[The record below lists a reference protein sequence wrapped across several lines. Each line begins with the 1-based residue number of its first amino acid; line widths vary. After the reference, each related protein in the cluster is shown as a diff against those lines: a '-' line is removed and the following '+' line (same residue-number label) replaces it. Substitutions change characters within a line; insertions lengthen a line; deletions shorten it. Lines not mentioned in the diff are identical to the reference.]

1 MEKVL
6 IGMSGGV
13 DSSVAVFL
21 LKQRGFDVSGVTFLL
36 CENSPKENVND
47 AKKVAQKLHIEHFS
61 KDYSSD
67 FKSRVIARFVSD
79 YENSL
84 TPNPCVECNRHI
96 KFEKLLSLANENGI
110 DKIATGHYAI
120 IEEKNGRFLLK
131 KAKDHS
137 KDQSY
142 FLYTLSQDVL
152 SRTLF
157 PLGEMTKSEIR
168 EIASN
173 EGFVNAQKRDS
184 QDICFVENGE
194 YVKVIEAVTK
204 KNYPEGDFVDLSGKV
219 LGRHKGIIRYT
230 IGQRKGLGLSLPCPM
245 YVVDKR
251 LSENK
256 VVLAKEEDLYSKTL
270 FAKDLNWIMFDTPPT
285 TFRAEIKVRYSQNTH
300 IGTVT
305 PLEDNRV
312 KVEFD
317 TPVRAITRGQAVV
330 FYQGD
335 YVIGGGTIE

>member
-1 MEKVL
+1 MNKAL

-13 DSSVAVFL
+13 DSSVAVYL

-36 CENSPKENVND
+36 CENSPKENVDD
-47 AKKVAQKLHIEHFS
+47 AKAVAEKLEIEHFT
-61 KDYSSD
+61 KDYTKE
-67 FKSRVIARFVSD
+67 FIENVIGRFVSE
-79 YENSL
+79 YENAK
-84 TPNPCVECNRHI
+84 TPNPCVECNRLI
-96 KFEKLLSLANENGI
+96 KFDKLYSLAKEGGFSHV
-110 DKIATGHYAI
+110 ATGHYAT
-120 IEEKNGRFLLK
+120 IEEKDGRFLLK
-131 KAKDHS
+131 KGADKQ

-142 FLYTLSQDVL
+142 FLYTLSQEIL
-152 SRTLF
+152 SHTVF
-157 PLGEMTKSEIR
+157 PLGEMDKTQIR
-168 EIASN
+168 EIALR
-173 EGFVNAQKRDS
+173 EGFTNAQKRDS

-194 YVKVIEAVTK
+194 YAKVIEKYSDK
-204 KNYPEGDFVDLSGKV
+204 KFPEGDFVDLSGKV
-219 LGRHKGIIRYT
+219 LGRHKGIINYT
-230 IGQRKGLGLSLPCPM
+230 TGQRKGLGLSLPHPM
-245 YVVDKR
+245 YVFDKK
-251 LSENK
+251 LDENK
-256 VVLAKEEDLYSKTL
+256 VVLAKEEDLYSTSL
-270 FAKDLNWIMFDTPPT
+270 FAKDLNWIMFDTPPS

>member
-36 CENSPKENVND
+36 CENSSKENVDD

-245 YVVDKR
+245 YVIDKR

-270 FAKDLNWIMFDTPPT
+270 FAKDLNWIMFDTPPSS
-285 TFRAEIKVRYSQNTH
+285 FRAEIKVRYSQNTH

-305 PLEDNRV
+305 PLENNRV

>member
-1 MEKVL
+1 MNKAL

-13 DSSVAVFL
+13 DSSVAVYL

-36 CENSPKENVND
+36 CENSSKENIDD
-47 AKKVAQKLHIEHFS
+47 AKAVAEKLNIEHFT
-61 KDYSSD
+61 KDYTAE
-67 FKSRVIARFVSD
+67 FKKSVIERFVND
-79 YENSL
+79 YENTL
-84 TPNPCVECNRHI
+84 TPNPCVECNRLI
-96 KFEKLLSLANENGI
+96 KFDKLYSLAKEGGFSH
-110 DKIATGHYAI
+110 IATGHYATV
-120 IEEKNGRFLLK
+120 EEKDGRFLLK
-131 KAKDHS
+131 KGADKQ

-142 FLYTLSQDVL
+142 FLYTLSQEIL
-152 SRTLF
+152 SHTVF
-157 PLGEMTKSEIR
+157 PLGQMDKTQIR
-168 EIASN
+168 EIALS
-173 EGFVNAQKRDS
+173 EGFTNAQKRES

-245 YVVDKR
+245 YVIDKR

-305 PLEDNRV
+305 PLENNRV

>member
-1 MEKVL
+1 MEKAL

-36 CENSPKENVND
+36 CENSSKENVDD
-47 AKKVAQKLHIEHFS
+47 AKKVAEKLHIGHFS

-184 QDICFVENGE
+184 QDICFVENGQ
-194 YVKVIEAVTK
+194 YAKVIEDFSK
-204 KNYPEGDFVDLSGKV
+204 KSYPSGDFVNLSGEV
-219 LGRHKGIIRYT
+219 LGRHKGVIHYT
-230 IGQRKGLGLSLPCPM
+230 VGQRKGLGLALPRPM

-251 LSENK
+251 MSDNR
-256 VVLAKEEDLYSKTL
+256 VVLGYEEDLYSTTL
-270 FAKDLNWIMFDTPPT
+270 FAKDVNFISFDTPPES
-285 TFRAEIKVRYSQNTH
+285 FRAETKVRYSQNTH
-300 IGTVT
+300 SATVFV
-305 PLEDNRV
+305 LEDGRV

-330 FYQGD
+330 FYDGD